1 MQDAHHNSVQNRA
14 YGAPQNYAPH
24 TIQNDSNQ
32 TTPSS
37 SGCMT
42 ELLHGSLGDTRFS
55 DHGYQYRATSRSVQD
70 QGLYVPKRSQHF
82 RAQSKLSSQS
92 PSLWSPFEQHN
103 DSIEAQSRSYT
114 PDFIGSAPMRSK
126 VGTNK
131 SLYIQCH

>member
-1 MQDAHHNSVQNRA
+1 MQDACHNSVQNCV
-14 YGAPQNYAPH
+14 YGAPQTYVLH

-32 TTPSS
+32 TMPLS

-42 ELLHGSLGDTRFS
+42 ELLHGLLGDTRFL
-55 DHGYQYRATSRSVQD
+55 DHGYQYRATSRSTQD
-70 QGLYVPKRSQHF
+70 QGLYVPERSQHF
-82 RAQSKLSSQS
+82 RAQSELSSQS

-103 DSIEAQSRSYT
+103 DSIEAQSHSYT

-126 VGTNK
+126 VGTNQ